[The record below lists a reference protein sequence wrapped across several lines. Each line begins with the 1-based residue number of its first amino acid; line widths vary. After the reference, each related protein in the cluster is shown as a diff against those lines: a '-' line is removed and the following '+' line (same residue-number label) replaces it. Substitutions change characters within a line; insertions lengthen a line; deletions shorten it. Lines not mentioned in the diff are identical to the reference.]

1 MARTRILI
9 VDDDRKIVDLVR
21 AYLEKDGY
29 RVLTAHDGL
38 QALEVARQR
47 RADLLVLDLML
58 PGIDGLDV
66 CRLLRGEG
74 NKVPIIMLTA
84 KTTETDKLIGLDL
97 GADDYVTK
105 PFSPRELLARVRA
118 VLRRV
123 GEEEDKGL
131 SEVHFG
137 DLLVDF
143 VGHKVQIGAQPVGL
157 TPTEFKLLE
166 VLIRGQGRAFSRLE
180 LLDRVFGYDF
190 EGFERTV
197 DVHVMNLRRKIE
209 PDRSNPTY
217 IKTVYGMGY
226 KFSEEIP
233 QPRPGSGVPSGRRV
247 AEMEPGYDA
256 VQ

>member
-1 MARTRILI
+1 VNVAKTKIFV

-29 RVLTAHDGL
+29 RVLIAYDGL
-38 QALEVARQR
+38 QALEMARQE
-47 RADLLVLDLML
+47 RADLMVLDLML
-58 PGIDGLDV
+58 PGMDGLDV
-66 CRLLRGEG
+66 CRVLRGEG

-84 KTTETDKLIGLDL
+84 KTTESDKLIGLDL

-123 GEEEDKGL
+123 GEEEHGAP
-131 SEVHFG
+131 SEVRFG

-143 VGHKVQIGAQPVGL
+143 VRHKVQVGGKPVGL

-190 EGFERTV
+190 DGFERTI

-209 PDRSNPTY
+209 PDRKNPTY

-226 KFSEEIP
+226 KF
-233 QPRPGSGVPSGRRV
+233 
-247 AEMEPGYDA
+247 AERSPELVEGE
-256 VQ
+256 QG

>member
-1 MARTRILI
+1 MAKTKILV

-29 RVLTAHDGL
+29 RVSAAYDGL
-38 QALEVARQR
+38 QALELARQKR
-47 RADLLVLDLML
+47 VDLIVLDLLL
-58 PGIDGLDV
+58 PGMDGLDV
-66 CRLLRGEG
+66 CRVLRGEG

-84 KTTETDKLIGLDL
+84 KTTEADKLVGLDL

-118 VLRRV
+118 MLRRV
-123 GEEEDKGL
+123 GEEEYEGP
-131 SEVHFG
+131 SEVRFG
-137 DLLVDF
+137 ELLVDF
-143 VGHKVQIGAQPVGL
+143 VRHEVQVGGKPVGL

-166 VLIRGQGRAFSRLE
+166 VLIREPGRAFSRLE
-180 LLDRVFGYDF
+180 LLDLAFGYNF

-209 PDRSNPTY
+209 PDRKDPAY

-226 KFSEEIP
+226 KFAEE
-233 QPRPGSGVPSGRRV
+233 Q
-247 AEMEPGYDA
+247 D
-256 VQ
+256 

>member
-1 MARTRILI
+1 MARTKILI

-21 AYLEKDGY
+21 AYLERDGY

-38 QALEVARQR
+38 QALELARQQQP
-47 RADLLVLDLML
+47 DLMVLDLML
-58 PGIDGLDV
+58 PGIDGLDI
-66 CRLLRGEG
+66 CRLLRGES

-84 KTTETDKLIGLDL
+84 KTTEADKLIGLDL

-123 GEEEDKGL
+123 GEEEYEGPSD
-131 SEVHFG
+131 VRFG

-143 VGHKVQIGAQPVGL
+143 ARHQVQVGGKPVGL
-157 TPTEFKLLE
+157 TPSEFKLLE
-166 VLIRGQGRAFSRLE
+166 VLIREPERAFSRLE

-209 PDRSNPTY
+209 PDRKNPTY

-226 KFSEEIP
+226 KFAEE
-233 QPRPGSGVPSGRRV
+233 Q
-247 AEMEPGYDA
+247 D
-256 VQ
+256 